1 MWIPGVDDRN
11 TTPAAPQSP
20 PPNMMMPQSA
30 QPPTDVS
37 YTGQNTGYPTAPVF
51 LSNLNPDGSLKSDY
65 TLNAQPGLQF
75 QGYMDEENS
84 RLNGLPTLNT
94 DPLHNLESFASGHG
108 DSPWAQAQLQALQ
121 QSQGQAMG
129 AAKANT
135 QSANTAALDAM
146 ASRGGLNTG
155 AMENM
160 GRNSANQSMLSGNA
174 VVGQGLAQQGQ
185 IRSQD
190 EQNRLGIAA
199 NLPGQEVQAM
209 QPALQEQS
217 LWQQAAAQNQ
227 AQRQQLDEQQQQY
240 RTGVDQYNM
249 GSKLG
254 GLNAQN
260 QFNLGSYQQQIAQQ
274 AGHEQADAEANR
286 GKK

>member
-1 MWIPGVDDRN
+1 MGG
-11 TTPAAPQSP
+11 SG
-20 PPNMMMPQSA
+20 MFSG
-30 QPPTDVS
+30 DVNYS
-37 YTGQNTGYPTAPVF
+37 GEDTGYPGAPQF

-65 TLNAQPGLQF
+65 TLNAQPALQF
-75 QGYMDEENS
+75 QGYMDDENS
-84 RLNGLPTLNT
+84 RLNGLPTLNNQ
-94 DPLHNLESFASGHG
+94 PLKNLEDFAGGHG
-108 DSPWAQAQLQALQ
+108 DSPWAQAQLSALQ

-135 QSANTAALDAM
+135 QSSNTAAQDAM

-155 AMENM
+155 AMQNLA
-160 GRNSANQSMLSGNA
+160 RNSSNQGMLAGNN

-190 EQNRLGIAA
+190 EQNRLGVAS

-217 LWQQAAAQNQ
+217 LWQQAASQNQ
-227 AQRQQLDEQQQQY
+227 AQQQQLAEQQQGY
-240 RTGVDQYNM
+240 KTGVDQYNM

-260 QFNLGSYQQQIAQQ
+260 TFNMNAYQQSVAQQ
-274 AGHEQADAEANR
+274 AGAEQADAEKNR

>member
-1 MWIPGVDDRN
+1 MGILSGDVDY
-11 TTPAAPQSP
+11 S
-20 PPNMMMPQSA
+20 
-30 QPPTDVS
+30 
-37 YTGQNTGYPTAPVF
+37 GQDTGYPGAPQF

-65 TLNAQPGLQF
+65 TLNAQPDVQF
-75 QGYMDEENS
+75 QGYMDQENS
-84 RLNGLPTLNT
+84 NLAGLPQLNNQ
-94 DPLHNLESFASGHG
+94 PLQNLESFASGSG
-108 DSPWAQAQLQALQ
+108 DSPWATAQLNALQ

-129 AAKANT
+129 AAKANV
-135 QSANTAALDAM
+135 QSGNTAAQDAM

-155 AMENM
+155 AMQNLA
-160 GRNSANQSMLSGNA
+160 RNSSNNSMLAGNN

-190 EQNRLGIAA
+190 EQNRLGVAS

-227 AQRQQLDEQQQQY
+227 AQQQQLAEQQQGY
-240 RTGVDQYNM
+240 KTSVDQYNM

-260 QFNLGSYQQQIAQQ
+260 TFNMNAYQQSVAQQ
-274 AGHEQADAEANR
+274 AGQEQASASANQ